1 MARRVGGLV
10 SLGWGAAE
18 GAGRVTCRGGRL
30 RVAGQVEI
38 QGCRATRKPR
48 QHKLQ
53 AHPSTR
59 PPWSACRP
67 PVAVAEWWRGW
78 AGGALFPPGCAA
90 DSSPPPCW
98 PMQQLPRYLQVAARL
113 GSRQGSAVPYSAFP
127 SGRAAR
133 LALLAHRPRG
143 FSPLPPSLFSTAAA
157 PFRLPQPYPPLD
169 HNLPVHHN
177 HHTTHN
183 TQPPP
188 QSHNCPVPGLLLS
201 SPRRQ
206 QPIVP
211 WCPHSL
217 QPGSEP
223 RNSPWTAAAPI
234 PAPAWRNS
242 RWILR
247 TSGVG
252 LRPRSQSLPPSPP
265 LQQLLPPPPP
275 SLPLRPLPSRP
286 STVQS
291 R

>member
-1 MARRVGGLV
+1 MVERLGGWVPVPTGL
-10 SLGWGAAE
+10 
-18 GAGRVTCRGGRL
+18 RCRL
-30 RVAGQVEI
+30 L
-38 QGCRATRKPR
+38 T
-48 QHKLQ
+48 
-53 AHPSTR
+53 
-59 PPWSACRP
+59 SA
-67 PVAVAEWWRGW
+67 VLA
-78 AGGALFPPGCAA
+78 
-90 DSSPPPCW
+90 S
-98 PMQQLPRYLQVAARL
+98 QQLRAPSGPCSSYLPATSKQLPLQVAARL
-113 GSRQGSAVPYSAFP
+113 GSRQSSAVPYSAFP
-127 SGRAAR
+127 SERAAR

-177 HHTTHN
+177 QHTTHN
-183 TQPPP
+183 HHHKPTIALSPASCFSPLAANTP
-188 QSHNCPVPGLLLS
+188 LSHGVRITCSPGQSRAIRLRLP
-201 SPRRQ
+201 
-206 QPIVP
+206 
-211 WCPHSL
+211 
-217 QPGSEP
+217 
-223 RNSPWTAAAPI
+223 AAPI

-252 LRPRSQSLPPSPP
+252 SRPRSQSLPPSPR